1 MRVTALRE
9 VCCSALLALMLVSC
23 ASLNES
29 YRQEAATLHSGLEM
43 TAVEIKSGHPKGSE
57 SLESI
62 LGDPK
67 EYFLSALKRDAK
79 IIKDYSRVKFEVLG
93 FTDDIE
99 CIDNQC
105 RDLSIRRA
113 RLVYDWLISNG
124 IAPAS
129 LKPPV
134 GHGSEMPIA
143 DNGTDEGREKNRR
156 VEINVSVD

>member
-1 MRVTALRE
+1 MP
-9 VCCSALLALMLVSC
+9 
-23 ASLNES
+23 
-29 YRQEAATLHSGLEM
+29 LHSGLEM
-43 TAVEIKSGHPKGSE
+43 TTVEIKSGHPKGRE

-67 EYFLSALKRDAK
+67 EYFLNALRRDAK
-79 IIKDYSRVKFEVLG
+79 IVKNHSHVRFEVLG
-93 FTDDIE
+93 FTDDME
-99 CIDNQC
+99 CIDSQC
-105 RDLSIRRA
+105 RDLSVRRA

-124 IAPAS
+124 VAPAS